1 MDIMS
6 NEFTIWINWDIMMY
20 WISSCKTMVE
30 NRVSVPSPANIDS
43 GSRDLMMILNNQE
56 VASADILKSSEENIL
71 LGNLTATLF
80 SK

>member
-1 MDIMS
+1 
-6 NEFTIWINWDIMMY
+6 
-20 WISSCKTMVE
+20 MVE

-71 LGNLTATLF
+71 LGNLTAKIF